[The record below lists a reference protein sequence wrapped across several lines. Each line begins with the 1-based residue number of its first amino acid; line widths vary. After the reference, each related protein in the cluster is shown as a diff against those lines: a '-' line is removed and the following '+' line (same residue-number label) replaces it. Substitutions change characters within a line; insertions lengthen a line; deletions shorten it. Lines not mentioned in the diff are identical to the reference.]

1 MAMAYMKDK
10 VEKDNLQRMR
20 DDVVGAEYYENL
32 KAFRKKAQT
41 RSTAFKKPAG
51 KESEM
56 AEEATDKG
64 KQAMNKRKEKKPTEE
79 DLPSEQCPTDKPK
92 KKRKKVAKPCTPEE
106 GGETDSGNPEEVGET
121 ESGKPEEGGAQVE
134 SQTKQVP
141 EAIAESQKKEEPE
154 PTTPQR
160 KPKKRKLSPMPDE
173 VQRSFG
179 HVWKM

>member
-1 MAMAYMKDK
+1 
-10 VEKDNLQRMR
+10 
-20 DDVVGAEYYENL
+20 
-32 KAFRKKAQT
+32 
-41 RSTAFKKPAG
+41 
-51 KESEM
+51 
-56 AEEATDKG
+56 
-64 KQAMNKRKEKKPTEE
+64 MNKKKENNPTEE
-79 DLPSEQCPTDKPK
+79 DLPSERSPSDKPK

-106 GGETDSGNPEEVGET
+106 IGETDSGNPEEVGET

-134 SQTKQVP
+134 SQQVP
-141 EAIAESQKKEEPE
+141 EAIAENQKKEEPE

>member
-1 MAMAYMKDK
+1 M
-10 VEKDNLQRMR
+10 
-20 DDVVGAEYYENL
+20 
-32 KAFRKKAQT
+32 
-41 RSTAFKKPAG
+41 
-51 KESEM
+51 
-56 AEEATDKG
+56 
-64 KQAMNKRKEKKPTEE
+64 
-79 DLPSEQCPTDKPK
+79 
-92 KKRKKVAKPCTPEE
+92 
-106 GGETDSGNPEEVGET
+106 
-121 ESGKPEEGGAQVE
+121 E